1 MEVTFEKE
9 RVNNFTD
16 AVFAI
21 AMTLLILEVPI
32 PNYKSLQ
39 ALGFLGA
46 LNSIYLDLLGYVVS
60 FLVTGLYWNA
70 HMKFSRYITSYSERL
85 FRANLL
91 LLLFIV
97 LIPFSTGLFFKNFSF
112 GPFIWYAGNL
122 TMVSLLTIR
131 CAAVARQTGLIE
143 KKVSASYLNWVSNRL
158 WGTVLVWG
166 IVMFVA
172 QFAIGIARFLPLLMI
187 PLLGYLDST
196 YKRNH
201 VNTAT
206 VTSPETTE

>member
-46 LNSIYLDLLGYVVS
+46 INAIYLDLLGYAVS

-131 CAAVARQTGLIE
+131 CAAVGRKSGLIE
-143 KKVSASYLNWVSNRL
+143 KNVTASYLNWVSNRL

-172 QFAIGIARFLPLLMI
+172 QFSMSVARFLPLLMI
-187 PLLGYLDST
+187 PLLAYLDST
-196 YKRNH
+196 YKRTHHKKVPIAN
-201 VNTAT
+201 
-206 VTSPETTE
+206 PE